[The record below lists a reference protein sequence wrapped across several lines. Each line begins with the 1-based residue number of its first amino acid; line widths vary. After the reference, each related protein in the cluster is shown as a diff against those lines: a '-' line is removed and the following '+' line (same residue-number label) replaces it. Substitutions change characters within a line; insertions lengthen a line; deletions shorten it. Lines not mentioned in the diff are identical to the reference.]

1 VTAVTQE
8 TTTPRA
14 GLLAGLRAL
23 VRGRAGEPAWVR
35 PAFLGVTALA
45 AVLYAWNLTV
55 SGYANAYY
63 SAAALAASKS
73 WSAFFFGS
81 FDAAGF
87 ITIDKPPLALW
98 PMGLSVRLFG
108 LSSLSILLPEALAGV
123 LTVGLLFGVVRRSFG
138 PVAAVIAGVVM
149 ALTPAAVLIFRFNNP
164 DALLTLLLVAAAW
177 ALLRALDNGSLR
189 WTALAATFVG
199 LAFLTKYLQ
208 AYLVLPGFA
217 LVYGLSA
224 NTTLRRRVVG
234 LFLAAVTVL
243 LTSGWWVAIVE
254 LIPLG
259 SRPFIGGSTTGS
271 ALDLIFG
278 YDGLGRLFGNGGP
291 GGGGGGPGFGGEAGL
306 FRLFND
312 DWFGEIAWFIPLAVA
327 SLLGG
332 LWLRRRGPRTDRR
345 LAGYLLWGTWF
356 ATHVLVFS
364 YMSGIVHSYY
374 AVALAPAVA
383 ALVGAGIVDLWAL
396 RARVRLGG
404 LALGV
409 AFAGTAWWGWQLLG
423 RTPEFAPGLGPVAVG
438 LAVVAAAVLVLSSAP
453 RLHGVLGRVPA
464 AATALGLSA
473 ALLAPAA
480 YAASTMGTA
489 YSGGDP
495 HPGPATAGGQFDGT
509 DGARGPGPGGYRPDE
524 GQPPGALPGLPDAAS
539 GRPGGGAPGGSASV
553 DSALVGYLVAN
564 QGGATWIVAANSAQ
578 EAGSIQL
585 ATGLPV
591 MAMGGFTGSDPAPTL
606 DQLKGYVASGQLRFV
621 LVGGGGGGF
630 GGPGGSGETTS
641 ERTSWVTSACSAV
654 DYGGSGSSA
663 LYDCAGAAS

>member
-1 VTAVTQE
+1 MTAVTQE

-259 SRPFIGGSTTGS
+259 SRP
-271 ALDLIFG
+271 
-278 YDGLGRLFGNGGP
+278 
-291 GGGGGGPGFGGEAGL
+291 
-306 FRLFND
+306 
-312 DWFGEIAWFIPLAVA
+312 IAWFIPLAVA